1 VRLGVGLTW
10 KFMPN
15 LSLDVSGG
23 YMPYRE
29 FEIHPDEIGYDMH
42 DTNFRNDLD
51 KGAPYAEAGISG
63 SF

>member
-1 VRLGVGLTW
+1 MGAGFTW
-10 KFMPN
+10 KFTPN

-29 FEIHPDEIGYDMH
+29 FDIHPDQIGYDVH
-42 DTNFRNDLD
+42 DTNFHNSLGD
-51 KGAPYAEAGISG
+51 GAPYGEAGISG

>member
-1 VRLGVGLTW
+1 MTW
-10 KFMPN
+10 KFTPN

-29 FEIHPDEIGYDMH
+29 FDLHPDQIGFDQH
-42 DTNFRNDLD
+42 DTSFHNSIGD
-51 KGAPYAEAGISG
+51 GAPYAEAGISG